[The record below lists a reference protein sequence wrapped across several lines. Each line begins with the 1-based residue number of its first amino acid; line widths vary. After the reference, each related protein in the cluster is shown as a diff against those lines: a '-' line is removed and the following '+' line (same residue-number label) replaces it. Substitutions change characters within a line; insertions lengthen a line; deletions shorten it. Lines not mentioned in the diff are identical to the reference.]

1 MYMRP
6 ILLMKLVITLLAFT
20 CILNACGKS
29 DVSQQTSGNEA
40 GTSSQSVP
48 ASSPPL
54 ANPSPATTNSSL
66 SSGAGKLDA
75 CSLLTSD
82 EIRSVQGES
91 LKETKLSGGVEGGFK
106 KSQCFF
112 ALPTFNN
119 SISLV
124 LTERGDGSSAR
135 DPKEFWEETFGKAE
149 EEKDKERSTSSEKER
164 EKEKLQKRNREER
177 EEEEKEVAPQKIMG
191 VGDEA
196 FWTGTRVGGA
206 LYALKGNRYIRIS
219 VGGAGTQQAKINRSK
234 ALVQFAL
241 KRM

>member
-1 MYMRP
+1 MRP
-6 ILLMKLVITLLAFT
+6 IFLMKLALTLLALT
-20 CILNACGKS
+20 WILNACGKS
-29 DVSQQTSGNEA
+29 DLSQRPSGNEA

-48 ASSPPL
+48 ASSSPL
-54 ANPSPATTNSSL
+54 AKHSPATTNSGL
-66 SSGAGKLDA
+66 SSGVGKLDA

-91 LKETKLSGGVEGGFK
+91 LKETKLSGGVEGGLK
-106 KSQCFF
+106 RSQCFF

-124 LTERGDGSSAR
+124 VTERGDGSGAR

-149 EEKDKERSTSSEKER
+149 EDEKDREPSTSSEKER
-164 EKEKLQKRNREER
+164 EKEKLRKRNREER
-177 EEEEKEVAPQKIMG
+177 EEEEREVPPQKIAG
-191 VGDEA
+191 LGDEA

-234 ALVQFAL
+234 ALAQFAL

>member
-1 MYMRP
+1 MRP
-6 ILLMKLVITLLAFT
+6 IFLMKLAITLLALT
-20 CILNACGKS
+20 WILNACGKS
-29 DVSQQTSGNEA
+29 HVSQQPSANEA

-48 ASSPPL
+48 ASSSPL
-54 ANPSPATTNSSL
+54 AKQSPATTNSAL
-66 SSGAGKLDA
+66 QSGPGKLDA

-106 KSQCFF
+106 RSQCFF

-124 LTERGDGSSAR
+124 ITERGDGSSAR
-135 DPKEFWEETFGKAE
+135 DPKEFWEETFGKGE

-164 EKEKLQKRNREER
+164 EKEKLRKRNREER
-177 EEEEKEVAPQKIMG
+177 QEEEGEVAPQKITG
-191 VGDEA
+191 LGDEA

-206 LYALKGNRYIRIS
+206 LYALKGNRYIRVS

-234 ALVQFAL
+234 ALAQFAL

>member
-1 MYMRP
+1 MHMRP
-6 ILLMKLVITLLAFT
+6 IFLMKLAITLLALT
-20 CILNACGKS
+20 WILNACGRS
-29 DVSQQTSGNEA
+29 DVSQQPSGNGV

-48 ASSPPL
+48 ASPSPPGQQ
-54 ANPSPATTNSSL
+54 SPPTTNSGL
-66 SSGAGKLDA
+66 PSGAGKLDA

-106 KSQCFF
+106 RSQCFF

-124 LTERGDGSSAR
+124 VTERGDGSSAR
-135 DPKEFWEETFGKAE
+135 DPKAFWEETFGKAE
-149 EEKDKERSTSSEKER
+149 EEKDRERSTSSEKER
-164 EKEKLQKRNREER
+164 EKEKLRKGNREGR
-177 EEEEKEVAPQKIMG
+177 EEEEREVAPQKIMG
-191 VGDEA
+191 LGDEA

-206 LYALKGNRYIRIS
+206 LYALKGNRYIRVS
-219 VGGAGTQQAKINRSK
+219 VGGTGTQQAKINRSK
-234 ALVQFAL
+234 ALAQFAL

>member
-1 MYMRP
+1 MRP
-6 ILLMKLVITLLAFT
+6 IFLMKLAITLLALT
-20 CILNACGKS
+20 WILNACGKS
-29 DVSQQTSGNEA
+29 DVSQQPPANGA

-48 ASSPPL
+48 VSSSPL
-54 ANPSPATTNSSL
+54 AQHSPATTNSGL
-66 SSGAGKLDA
+66 PSGAGKLDA

-106 KSQCFF
+106 RSQCFF

-124 LTERGDGSSAR
+124 VTERGDGSSAR
-135 DPKEFWEETFGKAE
+135 DPKEFWEETFGKAD
-149 EEKDKERSTSSEKER
+149 EEKDRERSASSEKER
-164 EKEKLQKRNREER
+164 EKEKLRKRNREER
-177 EEEEKEVAPQKIMG
+177 EEEEREVPPQKIMG
-191 VGDEA
+191 LGDEA
-196 FWTGTRVGGA
+196 FWTGNRVGGS
-206 LYALKGNRYIRIS
+206 LYALKGNRYIRVS

-234 ALVQFAL
+234 ALAQFAL

>member
-1 MYMRP
+1 
-6 ILLMKLVITLLAFT
+6 MKLAITLLALT
-20 CILNACGKS
+20 WILNACGKS
-29 DVSQQTSGNEA
+29 DVSQQPSGNQA
-40 GTSSQSVP
+40 GTSSQSPP
-48 ASSPPL
+48 ASSSPL
-54 ANPSPATTNSSL
+54 ASPATANSGL

-75 CSLLTSD
+75 CSLLSSD

-91 LKETKLSGGVEGGFK
+91 LKETKLSGGVEGGFR

-124 LTERGDGSSAR
+124 VTERGDGSSAR

-149 EEKDKERSTSSEKER
+149 EKDRERSTSSEKER
-164 EKEKLQKRNREER
+164 EKEKLRKRNREE
-177 EEEEKEVAPQKIMG
+177 EEQEVAPQKIMG

-206 LYALKGNRYIRIS
+206 LYALKGNRYIRVS

>member
-1 MYMRP
+1 MRP
-6 ILLMKLVITLLAFT
+6 ILLTELAITFLALTF
-20 CILNACGKS
+20 ILNACGRS
-29 DVSQQTSGNEA
+29 EVSQQPSGNAA
-40 GTSSQSVP
+40 GTLAQSVP
-48 ASSPPL
+48 ASSSPQ
-54 ANPSPATTNSSL
+54 AKHSPATNNSGL
-66 SSGAGKLDA
+66 PSGAGKLDA

-106 KSQCFF
+106 RSQCFF
-112 ALPTFNN
+112 ALPSFNN

-124 LTERGDGSSAR
+124 VTERGDGSSAR

-149 EEKDKERSTSSEKER
+149 EKDRERSASSEKER
-164 EKEKLQKRNREER
+164 EKEKLRKTNREER
-177 EEEEKEVAPQKIMG
+177 EEEEREVAPQKIMG

-206 LYALKGNRYIRIS
+206 LYALKGNRYIRVS

>member
-1 MYMRP
+1 MRP
-6 ILLMKLVITLLAFT
+6 IFLMKLAITLLAFT
-20 CILNACGKS
+20 WILNACGKS
-29 DVSQQTSGNEA
+29 DVSQQPSANEA

-48 ASSPPL
+48 ASSSPL
-54 ANPSPATTNSSL
+54 PKQSPATTNSAL
-66 SSGAGKLDA
+66 QSGPGKLDA

-106 KSQCFF
+106 RSQCFF

-124 LTERGDGSSAR
+124 VTERGDGSSAR
-135 DPKEFWEETFGKAE
+135 DPKEFWEETFGKD
-149 EEKDKERSTSSEKER
+149 EEKQVKERSTSSEKER
-164 EKEKLQKRNREER
+164 EKEKLRKRNREER
-177 EEEEKEVAPQKIMG
+177 EEEEREGPPPQRIIG
-191 VGDEA
+191 LGDEA

-206 LYALKGNRYIRIS
+206 LYALKGNRYIRVS
-219 VGGAGTQQAKINRSK
+219 VGGAGTQQAKINKSK
-234 ALVQFAL
+234 ALAQFAL